1 MLRLFDS
8 LKPLYHIWFY
18 TQTGKYTERMFIM
31 KKMFKRS
38 LAAVMAVASL
48 AVGMVGIAAN
58 ASEDPYTSTFGSE
71 SYGSCFYYLTVN
83 SDCKA
88 RGSVTNYGTTTR
100 YCTVELYLAS
110 SVTATPVSGSNQKG
124 ACDLS
129 NGNTL
134 TVSKAQSGHG
144 SNRHCYKAQLY
155 GGTVGPVPIVETK
168 YLNLA
173 N

>member
-1 MLRLFDS
+1 MRKDD
-8 LKPLYHIWFY
+8 
-18 TQTGKYTERMFIM
+18 FIM
-31 KKMFKRS
+31 KNMFKRS
-38 LAAVMAVASL
+38 LAAVIAVASL

-58 ASEDPYTSTFGSE
+58 ASEDPSTYTSGSE

-83 SDCKA
+83 SNCTAK
-88 RGSVTNYGTTTR
+88 GSVTSHSTTTR

-110 SVTATPVSGSNQKG
+110 SVTASPVSGSTKKG
-124 ACDLS
+124 DCDLS